1 MKGNSDVAQRW
12 LKRAQSDF
20 EAAEVLADN
29 ATALEG
35 ACFHSQQAAEKAL
48 KGWLI
53 QHDVE
58 PPKTH
63 YVEELIDLC
72 AKIEPGFAQF
82 QADAKALTPYA
93 VKLRYDSRFWPSVD
107 EARTA
112 LEKARAIFDFVK
124 SHWN

>member
-20 EAAEVLADN
+20 DAAEVLADN
-29 ATALEG
+29 STALEG
-35 ACFHSQQAAEKAL
+35 ACFHCQQAAEKAL

-72 AKIEPGFAQF
+72 AKTETGFSQF
-82 QADAKALTPYA
+82 RGDAKTLTSYA
-93 VKLRYDSRFWPSVD
+93 VKLRYDWQFSPSID
-107 EARTA
+107 EARAA
-112 LEKARAIFDFVK
+112 LGKARAIFDFVK
-124 SHWN
+124 SHWT